1 MQRILGTIYEQALL
15 VTSAGNFRA
24 QMSQRQSTN
33 TILMIR
39 PAVAGSNP
47 ETLASNSFQ
56 SADMP
61 ENCLELVQT
70 EFDAAVLALRS
81 AGVTVE
87 VVQDT
92 PEPATPDAIFPNNW
106 FSTHGGTLV
115 LYPMQAKSRR
125 DEIKPAPLTY
135 LRARCPHVI
144 DLSEEESALEGTG
157 SLVLDRI
164 ERKAFACL
172 SPRTDP
178 DLLQKWGEKMAY
190 QVFPFHAVDKSG
202 TAIYHTNVMLS
213 IGTDWCVLA
222 AETIS
227 DPEETEKVKD
237 ALQHKQIIEITQ
249 NQIMKFA
256 GNILELQSAAGERLI
271 AMSTTAHTA
280 LTDDQKAA
288 LTAHAKLLPIP
299 IPTIEQV
306 GGGSLRC
313 MIAELF

>member
-1 MQRILGTIYEQALL
+1 M
-15 VTSAGNFRA
+15 N
-24 QMSQRQSTN
+24 QRQSTN
-33 TILMIR
+33 MILMIR

-47 ETLASNSFQ
+47 ETLASNAFQ
-56 SADMP
+56 SEQIP
-61 ENCLELVQT
+61 ENCLQLVQS
-70 EFDAAVLALRS
+70 EFVAAVAALRS

-106 FSTHGGTLV
+106 FSTHGETLV

-125 DEIKPAPLTY
+125 DEIKPAPLAI
-135 LRARCPHVI
+135 LKARCPHVI
-144 DLSEEESALEGTG
+144 DLSQEQAALEGTG

-164 ERKAFACL
+164 ERKAFACN

-178 DLLQKWGEKMAY
+178 DLLQRWGEKMAY
-190 QVFPFHAVDKSG
+190 KVIPFHAQDKGG

-222 AETIS
+222 TEAIT
-227 DPEETEKVKD
+227 DPSEAASVKE
-237 ALQHKQIIEITQ
+237 ALASMQIIEITIDQ
-249 NQIMKFA
+249 MMNFA
-256 GNILELQSAAGERLI
+256 GNILELQTAAGDKII
-271 AMSTTAHTA
+271 AMSSTAHAA
-280 LTDDQKAA
+280 LTDTQKQA
-288 LTAHAKLLPIP
+288 LEAHATLLPIP
-299 IPTIEQV
+299 IPTIEQI